1 MNEVREV
8 STSDIKNSEKVHMGD
23 RSPPRRAL
31 GAAGEGEDREDSPGQ
46 GADSPPLG
54 NLPPREQ
61 SSCQLGTPPG
71 GRRRPASYV
80 RAHGPSIRETD
91 GVLRTFAQR
100 VPSKP
105 AWTHREAFL
114 AALGPLEPF
123 TTRRGSRAEASD
135 ALGPVWASRGQPG
148 ASRGG
153 GPGQP
158 ADERKGGEQEKS
170 RRLGNGHQHQHR
182 GLPPPGADDPGF
194 GAGGHRSATQVGRA
208 GQWRQTAAAL
218 RAPWRRPRREEPSR
232 LCWLVS
238 TTTHALCSFASRV
251 RAEDAAG
258 RDEAAGPTRSAQ
270 WAAEG
275 AGEARREGSGQ
286 GPRAPAAGASK
297 GRGSR
302 VRPYGRE
309 LAPDYLLQSS
319 PPSFRC

>member
-61 SSCQLGTPPG
+61 
-71 GRRRPASYV
+71 
-80 RAHGPSIRETD
+80 
-91 GVLRTFAQR
+91 
-100 VPSKP
+100 
-105 AWTHREAFL
+105 
-114 AALGPLEPF
+114 
-123 TTRRGSRAEASD
+123 TRGRAE
-135 ALGPVWASRGQPG
+135 GRG
-148 ASRGG
+148 AR
-153 GPGQP
+153 
-158 ADERKGGEQEKS
+158 EE
-170 RRLGNGHQHQHR
+170 
-182 GLPPPGADDPGF
+182 
-194 GAGGHRSATQVGRA
+194 QVGRA